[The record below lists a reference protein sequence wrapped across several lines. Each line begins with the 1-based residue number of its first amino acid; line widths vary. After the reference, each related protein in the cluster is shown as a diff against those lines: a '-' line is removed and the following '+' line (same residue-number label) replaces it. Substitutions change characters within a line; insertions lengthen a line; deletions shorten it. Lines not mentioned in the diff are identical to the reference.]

1 MPYVIVT
8 YDKGGVNNRVKTVTI
23 ICALLIFGRSN
34 FSPFAILAFL
44 MFATWRDAGVWVK
57 RARIEIVTHGGLLIE
72 KNIGLLSLDQL
83 SLFQK
88 LLGNNHLFH
97 AITADYVDCLCRSA
111 AITAFRANVFAGTAG
126 LFGSAPA
133 LGECAENIQQG
144 NALDHL

>member
-1 MPYVIVT
+1 MPYVIVA
-8 YDKGGVNNRVKTVTI
+8 YDRRGVNNRVKTVTI
-23 ICALLIFGRSN
+23 ICTLLIFGRSS
-34 FSPFAILAFL
+34 FFPFAILAFL

-111 AITAFRANVFAGTAG
+111 AITAFGANIFTCAAW
-126 LFGSAPA
+126 LFCSVPAPFW
-133 LGECAENIQQG
+133 ECTKNIKE
-144 NALDHL
+144 